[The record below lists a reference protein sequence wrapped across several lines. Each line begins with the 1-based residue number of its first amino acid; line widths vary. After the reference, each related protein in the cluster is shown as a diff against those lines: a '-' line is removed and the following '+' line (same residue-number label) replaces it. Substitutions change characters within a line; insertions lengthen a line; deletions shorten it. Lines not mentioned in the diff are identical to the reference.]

1 MGKKEINTTWKAL
14 PIRSVAFFFYLNIYE
29 NIGTFFNVCIRCT
42 AGFSLFAGRGT
53 SRFSE
58 GWKNEIDHYLQQDS
72 RVNRT
77 AANILRL
84 FVERISGADMPVV
97 TNKTARKGDVIIG
110 SEAPKDVKEDGY
122 ALSTAGGILKI
133 SGKANGVVYGA
144 VSLLED
150 YLGIDYWGENEYSLT
165 KSENISL
172 PLIER

>member
-1 MGKKEINTTWKAL
+1 MKTLGHFSTFALGALLASVCLPAEAQVDLVKDGKTKSI
-14 PIRSVAFFFYLNIYE
+14 II
-29 NIGTFFNVCIRCT
+29 
-42 AGFSLFAGRGT
+42 
-53 SRFSE
+53 
-58 GWKNEIDHYLQQDS
+58 LQQDS
-72 RVNRT
+72 RENRT

-110 SEAPKDVKEDGY
+110 SEAPVDVKEDGY

-172 PLIER
+172 PLIEKVDNPAF

>member
-1 MGKKEINTTWKAL
+1 MKTLGHFSTFALGALLASVCLPAEAQVGLVKDGKTKSI
-14 PIRSVAFFFYLNIYE
+14 II
-29 NIGTFFNVCIRCT
+29 
-42 AGFSLFAGRGT
+42 
-53 SRFSE
+53 
-58 GWKNEIDHYLQQDS
+58 LQEDS
-72 RVNRT
+72 RENRT

-133 SGKANGVVYGA
+133 SGEANGVVYGA

-150 YLGIDYWGENEYSLT
+150 YLGVDYWGGE
-165 KSENISL
+165 
-172 PLIER
+172 

>member
-1 MGKKEINTTWKAL
+1 MKTLGHFSTFALGALLASVCLPAEAQVDLVKDGKTKSI
-14 PIRSVAFFFYLNIYE
+14 II
-29 NIGTFFNVCIRCT
+29 
-42 AGFSLFAGRGT
+42 
-53 SRFSE
+53 
-58 GWKNEIDHYLQQDS
+58 LQQDS
-72 RVNRT
+72 RENRT